1 MKSPENKTLTF
12 VFQSIPVPHAEDFW
26 SVSVTVPPCSV
37 AETMLTI
44 RAVDGKS
51 NPVKSGSFEFMG
63 AKVPISDGDGYLTFA
78 DFIRGVHEPSVW
90 MFRPGRPPVPG
101 GLTFR

>member
-1 MKSPENKTLTF
+1 
-12 VFQSIPVPHAEDFW
+12 
-26 SVSVTVPPCSV
+26 
-37 AETMLTI
+37 MLTI

-63 AKVPISDGDGYLTFA
+63 AKVPISDGDGSLTFA
-78 DFIRGVHEPSVW
+78 DFIRGVHEPGVW